1 MAFGVGKAS
10 GYLDDLIRGL
20 VGGAGQKLDDLGF
33 SLDDVIDLV
42 TRQKEAKEIPKYK
55 DVPVI
60 DARDL
65 VGEKIGVLPADLL
78 RTGGVYEGID
88 AAGTTRLTPLTG
100 GPLYG
105 NLPQN
110 IDANL
115 GFASK
120 GKAAKGTPD
129 LYAVSAMG
137 EKAHQSNEAFMNSFQ
152 GTIEAY
158 IDSGRLSSK
167 NLDAINNEIRKY
179 GSSSKQTDVNPLK
192 SFPGF
197 ESPDIDQYIANLS
210 FNSRSALVKKL
221 AQPGM
226 QKLGVPNVQRIL
238 QETIQPEFSGVNPL
252 DSLLLIK
259 PDNTRKLINLAE
271 EGLPTNL
278 AYTHGMGG
286 EVVGRLENPV
296 NYQYM
301 FPEFMEKF
309 GSFGG
314 VPRSSTDLKY
324 TFERVLPEERM
335 TSSQA
340 ELISEAVNY
349 PNISPRKF
357 MLLRDGLSGNWKT
370 TGVPVNQGG
379 LSPVQFAR
387 NLENNASYASL
398 EPYTPQNITKMIKDG
413 SWKSYALGD
422 DSSIQFALQKNPDYS
437 WMGLELKPNEID
449 LVGVVSNEL
458 GAKGLASP
466 AVLGKAVEEGATI
479 LNAFAVKSAKHKD
492 GKLPE
497 IYEQYGFRPIKT
509 IAFDSKYYID
519 DRGQAAYDD
528 LLRQWR
534 REGWDESQ
542 GFPDVVAMKWIGTE
556 KERINASKRVFDE
569 DFKGFGP
576 GQDQSVIPEA
586 TQSSKQGVQS
596 SSGETRVSGEN
607 NGRRDSGNL
616 RDDNGGSQSNRIG
629 TDATALENLTPT
641 QLRNINL
648 GALPKGVQ

>member
-1 MAFGVGKAS
+1 MSLINLLS
-10 GYLDDLIRGL
+10 GLAK
-20 VGGAGQKLDDLGF
+20 GAGKKLDDLGF

-42 TRQKEAKEIPKYK
+42 KRQEEAKEIPKYG

-65 VGEKIGVLPADLL
+65 VGESIGVLPADLL

-110 IDANL
+110 IDAGL

-120 GKAAKGTPD
+120 GKEAKGTPN
-129 LYAVSAMG
+129 LYTVSAMG
-137 EKAHQSNEAFMNSFQ
+137 ERAHQSNEAFMNALQ

-158 IDSGRLSSK
+158 IDSGRLNSK
-167 NLDAINNEIRKY
+167 NLAAINNEIRKY
-179 GSSSKQTDVNPLK
+179 GDLSKQTDVNPLS

-197 ESPDIDQYIANLS
+197 ESPDIDEYIANLS
-210 FNSRSALVKKL
+210 FNSRAALVKKL

-259 PDNTRKLINLAE
+259 PDNTKKLINLAE

-286 EVVGRLENPV
+286 EIVGRFENPLS
-296 NYQYM
+296 YQYM
-301 FPEFMEKF
+301 FPEFTEQF
-309 GSFGG
+309 GSLGG
-314 VPRSSTDLKY
+314 IPRSATDLKY
-324 TFERVLPEERM
+324 TFEKVLPEETM

-357 MLLRDGLSGNWKT
+357 MLLRDGLSGNWKV
-370 TGVPVNQGG
+370 TGIPVNQGG

-437 WMGLELKPNEID
+437 WMGLELGPNEID

-479 LNAFAVKSAKHKD
+479 LNAFAVKSAKYPD
-492 GKLPE
+492 GKLPTT
-497 IYEQYGFRPIKT
+497 YKQYGFKPIKT

-528 LLRQWR
+528 LLNEWKRQ
-534 REGWDESQ
+534 GWSEKL

-569 DFKGFGP
+569 DFEGFGRSKTTNDISP
-576 GQDQSVIPEA
+576 TEEAYGQS
-586 TQSSKQGVQS
+586 VQS
-596 SSGETRVSGEN
+596 SSRRTRVSGEN

-629 TDATALENLTPT
+629 ADATALENLTPT

>member
-1 MAFGVGKAS
+1 MSLINLLS
-10 GYLDDLIRGL
+10 GLAK
-20 VGGAGQKLDDLGF
+20 GAGKKLDDLGF

-42 TRQKEAKEIPKYK
+42 KRQEEAKEIPKYG

-65 VGEKIGVLPADLL
+65 VGESIGVLPADLL

-110 IDANL
+110 IDAGL

-120 GKAAKGTPD
+120 GKEAKGTPN
-129 LYAVSAMG
+129 LYTVSAMG
-137 EKAHQSNEAFMNSFQ
+137 ERAHQSNEAFMNALQ

-158 IDSGRLSSK
+158 IDSGRLNSK
-167 NLDAINNEIRKY
+167 NLAAINNEIRKY
-179 GSSSKQTDVNPLK
+179 GDLSKQTDVNPLS

-197 ESPDIDQYIANLS
+197 ESPDIDEYIANLS
-210 FNSRSALVKKL
+210 FNSRAALVKKL

-238 QETIQPEFSGVNPL
+238 QETIQPEFAGVNPL

-286 EVVGRLENPV
+286 EIVGRFENPLS
-296 NYQYM
+296 YQYM
-301 FPEFMEKF
+301 FPEFTEQF
-309 GSFGG
+309 GSLGG
-314 VPRSSTDLKY
+314 VPRSATDLKY
-324 TFERVLPEERM
+324 TFEKVLPEETM

-437 WMGLELKPNEID
+437 WMGLELGPNEID

-479 LNAFAVKSAKHKD
+479 LNAFAVKSAKYPD
-492 GKLPE
+492 GKLPTT
-497 IYEQYGFRPIKT
+497 YKQYGFKPIKT

-528 LLRQWR
+528 LLNEWKRQ
-534 REGWDESQ
+534 GWSEKL
-542 GFPDVVAMKWIGTE
+542 GFPDVVAMKWTGTA
-556 KERINASKRVFDE
+556 KERVNASKRVFDE
-569 DFKGFGP
+569 DFEGFGRSKTTNDISP
-576 GQDQSVIPEA
+576 TEEAYGQS
-586 TQSSKQGVQS
+586 VQS
-596 SSGETRVSGEN
+596 SSRRTRVSGEN

-629 TDATALENLTPT
+629 ADATALENLTPT

>member
-1 MAFGVGKAS
+1 MSLINLLS
-10 GYLDDLIRGL
+10 GLAK
-20 VGGAGQKLDDLGF
+20 GAGKKLDDLGF

-42 TRQKEAKEIPKYK
+42 KRQEEAKEIPKYG

-65 VGEKIGVLPADLL
+65 VGESIGVLPADLL

-110 IDANL
+110 IDAGL

-120 GKAAKGTPD
+120 GKEAKGTPN
-129 LYAVSAMG
+129 LYTVSAMG
-137 EKAHQSNEAFMNSFQ
+137 ERAHQSNEAFMNALQ

-158 IDSGRLSSK
+158 IDSGRLNSK
-167 NLDAINNEIRKY
+167 NLAAINNEIRKY
-179 GSSSKQTDVNPLK
+179 GDLSKQTDVNPLS

-197 ESPDIDQYIANLS
+197 ESPDIDEYIANLS
-210 FNSRSALVKKL
+210 FNSRAALVKKL

-226 QKLGVPNVQRIL
+226 QKLGVPNMQRIL

-259 PDNTRKLINLAE
+259 PDNTKKLINLAE

-286 EVVGRLENPV
+286 EIVGRFENPLS
-296 NYQYM
+296 YQYM
-301 FPEFMEKF
+301 FPEFTEQF
-309 GSFGG
+309 GSLGG
-314 VPRSSTDLKY
+314 IPRSATDLKY
-324 TFERVLPEERM
+324 TFEKVLPEETM

-357 MLLRDGLSGNWKT
+357 MLLRDGLSGNWKV
-370 TGVPVNQGG
+370 TGIPVNQGG

-437 WMGLELKPNEID
+437 WMGLELGPNEID

-479 LNAFAVKSAKHKD
+479 LNAFAVKSAKYPD
-492 GKLPE
+492 GKLPTT
-497 IYEQYGFRPIKT
+497 YKQYGFKPIKT

-528 LLRQWR
+528 LLNEWKRQ
-534 REGWDESQ
+534 GWSEKL

-569 DFKGFGP
+569 DFEGFGRSKTTNDISP
-576 GQDQSVIPEA
+576 TEEAYGQS
-586 TQSSKQGVQS
+586 VQS
-596 SSGETRVSGEN
+596 SSRRTRVSGEN

-629 TDATALENLTPT
+629 TDATALKNLTPT

>member
-1 MAFGVGKAS
+1 MSLINLLS
-10 GYLDDLIRGL
+10 GLAK
-20 VGGAGQKLDDLGF
+20 GAGKKLDDLGF

-42 TRQKEAKEIPKYK
+42 KRQEEAKEIPKYG

-65 VGEKIGVLPADLL
+65 VGESIGVLPADLL

-110 IDANL
+110 IDAGL

-120 GKAAKGTPD
+120 GKEAKGTPN
-129 LYAVSAMG
+129 LYTVSAMG
-137 EKAHQSNEAFMNSFQ
+137 ERAHQSNEAFMNALQ

-158 IDSGRLSSK
+158 IDSGRLNSK
-167 NLDAINNEIRKY
+167 NLAAINNEIRKY
-179 GSSSKQTDVNPLK
+179 GDLSKQTDVNPLS

-197 ESPDIDQYIANLS
+197 ESPDIDEYIANLS
-210 FNSRSALVKKL
+210 FNSRAALVKKL

-259 PDNTRKLINLAE
+259 PDNTKKLINLAE

-286 EVVGRLENPV
+286 EIVGRFENPLS
-296 NYQYM
+296 YQYM
-301 FPEFMEKF
+301 FPEFTEQF
-309 GSFGG
+309 GSLGG
-314 VPRSSTDLKY
+314 IPRSATDLKY
-324 TFERVLPEERM
+324 TFEKVLPEETM

-357 MLLRDGLSGNWKT
+357 MLLRDGLSGNWKV
-370 TGVPVNQGG
+370 TGIPVNQGG

-437 WMGLELKPNEID
+437 WMGLELGPNEID

-479 LNAFAVKSAKHKD
+479 LNAFAVKSAKYPD
-492 GKLPE
+492 GKLPTT
-497 IYEQYGFRPIKT
+497 YKQYGFKPIKT

-528 LLRQWR
+528 LLNEWKRQ
-534 REGWDESQ
+534 GWSEKL
-542 GFPDVVAMKWIGTE
+542 GFPDVVAMKWTGTA
-556 KERINASKRVFDE
+556 KERVNASKRVFDE
-569 DFKGFGP
+569 DFEGFGRSKTTNDISP
-576 GQDQSVIPEA
+576 TEEAYGQS
-586 TQSSKQGVQS
+586 VQS
-596 SSGETRVSGEN
+596 SSRRTRVSGEN

-629 TDATALENLTPT
+629 TDATALKNLTPT